1 MRRGVTL
8 VLLLAGMRLVLPLG
22 EQGQGSEALL
32 AFGFLILAAY
42 TVGEMG
48 AAARLPKVLGYLLA
62 GIVFGPHVV
71 GLVSEVGIE
80 RLAPVGELA
89 VALIAFL
96 AGAELQWA
104 QMRAD
109 GRVLSKIM
117 IAEVS
122 IAFVAITA
130 LIAAMAGLMPPM
142 RDASAVEVVVTGMV
156 FASVAVVHSPAIT
169 MALLSETGA
178 RGPVARSTL
187 GVVLLADVAV
197 VVLFSLTLGLFGAV
211 GAPGEG
217 AVEVSLA
224 LVVWEIAGAL
234 VVGAAVG
241 AGVALYL
248 RFVGRE
254 LVLFAVLVALFGM
267 EMARLAHVE
276 LLLTLLTAG
285 FVAENAT
292 PYGDRLRDA
301 MERSAAPIFVVFFA
315 LAGAKI
321 QVSEVAPLLP
331 LVIPIALVRAGAIRV
346 GVQVGARWAGV
357 APAEPRHLWK
367 GLISQA
373 GVAIGLAAILG
384 EAYPERGAYLAGLLL
399 ALVAVNESVGP
410 ILFRRALVQSGD
422 APSGE
427 STLRSPSTG
436 EIVAAP

>member
-8 VLLLAGMRLVLPLG
+8 VLLLAGMRLILPLG

-42 TVGEMG
+42 TVGEVG
-48 AAARLPKVLGYLLA
+48 VAFRLPKVLGYLLA

-71 GLVSEVGIE
+71 GLVSEPGIE

-104 QMRAD
+104 QVRSE

-117 IAEVS
+117 VAEMS
-122 IAFVAITA
+122 IAFFAITA
-130 LIAAMAGLMPPM
+130 LIAGMASLIPPL
-142 RDASAVEVVVTGMV
+142 RGASAVEVVVTGML

-197 VVLFSLTLGLFGAV
+197 VILFSLTLALFGAV

-217 AVEVSLA
+217 TVDVSLA

-248 RFVGRE
+248 RFVGKE

-267 EMARLAHVE
+267 EMARLVHVE

-292 PYGDRLRDA
+292 PYGDELRGA

-321 QVSEVAPLLP
+321 HLSAVAPLLP

-346 GVQVGARWAGV
+346 GVQVGVRWAGV
-357 APAEPRHLWK
+357 APSDPRHLWK

-373 GVAIGLAAILG
+373 GVAIGLAAILS
-384 EAYPERGAYLAGLLL
+384 EAYPDRGAYLAGLLL

-422 APSGE
+422 APSE
-427 STLRSPSTG
+427 ASTLRSPSTG